1 MEETYS
7 ERLLNGFLRE
17 GNNEDLLK
25 KYMISKEREIKD
37 LLDER
42 FKVFFKKKKVLSY
55 FLKVLHF
62 ESKHFDKRIRTHNKI
77 YQLPSNEEGVE
88 SFIEEHL
95 NLEINEMFQP
105 IEEHISDIDIFLA
118 LKKLTSKQ
126 KTVLSFAFVHNLN
139 DTEIAKLFN
148 VSQQSITKTKKT
160 AIKNLRKG
168 IS

>member
-17 GNNEDLLK
+17 GNNEELLK
-25 KYMISKEREIKD
+25 KYMISKERELKD

-77 YQLPSNEEGVE
+77 YQLPS
-88 SFIEEHL
+88 FIEEHL
-95 NLEINEMFQP
+95 NLEINEIFQP

-118 LKKLTSKQ
+118 IKKLTSKQ